1 MNIQSIY
8 LGASA
13 NDNTGNTLRQGGFK
27 INDNFNELFTFSST
41 RHRQSLLLYK
51 TLSGSPSFL
60 QDSGLCI
67 DLITPILGT
76 IGAGVEQRGERNR
89 SIVINSDVLSAW
101 TLPDNDI
108 SYLYIEQN
116 SLSGSPIFG
125 YSLIE
130 PVKSQTPPTAVSGQ
144 HWFDSL
150 NNQMY
155 EYNGTTYD
163 YVNRLFIAEVVTLG
177 GIVVDTIY
185 YTSNDES
192 EYVDVSVLSA
202 ISACNEYTNV
212 LVLSSVGYTTSAFNS
227 SINYTDLKTAANLI
241 SSNTYSDNSAKKYA
255 LVFG

>member
-1 MNIQSIY
+1 MPIQSIY

-27 INDNFNELFTFSST
+27 INDNFNELFTFNSS

-51 TLSGSPSFL
+51 TVSGDPSFL
-60 QDSGLCI
+60 YPSGLCI

-89 SIVINSDVLSAW
+89 SEVINSDVLSAW

-177 GIVVDTIY
+177 GIVVDIIY

-192 EYVDVSVLSA
+192 DYVEVSVLSA
-202 ISACNEYTNV
+202 ISLCTVYTDPLNG
-212 LVLSSVGYTTSAFNS
+212 LSVRDTTSAFH
-227 SINYTDLKTAANLI
+227 
-241 SSNTYSDNSAKKYA
+241 SA
-255 LVFG
+255 